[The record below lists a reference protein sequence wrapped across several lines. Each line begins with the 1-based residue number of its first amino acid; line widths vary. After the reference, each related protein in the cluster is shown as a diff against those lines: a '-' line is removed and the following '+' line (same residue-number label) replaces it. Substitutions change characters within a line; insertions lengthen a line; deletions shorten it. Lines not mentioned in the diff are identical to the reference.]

1 MKLKQDRDKSADFI
15 RQEIESPPSVKA
27 PSPKRKP
34 PISLK
39 QDALLCIPYAQA
51 GLTAHFDLKPKPGI
65 NLIVENCGKLIH
77 FNEASEH
84 SKPKEMYLSI
94 MQTTNE

>member
-1 MKLKQDRDKSADFI
+1 M
-15 RQEIESPPSVKA
+15 KA

-94 MQTTNE
+94 MQTTNEKLLMTVSEDGVIYAVIKKDKIVL